1 MLSRVRTGR
10 SAGPRPG
17 DRSPRPGPPGP
28 DRKAGAR
35 PGPTE
40 PQARRPRSAARL
52 PARGAGRSQ
61 GCAGVLARPPR
72 AATALRARRRLRMG
86 PGPARGHSARKRPLG
101 PRAQGPP
108 PHRRSPARSPRPLPG
123 NPNQPK
129 PRSSPA
135 AEPPLPP
142 GPGLR
147 CATCPGAGPGAGP
160 GRRRGDAPGGCPGPT
175 GRAGVACPRPPV
187 LSQGPLAALR
197 GRVFIGDSRPCSG
210 SSASKTSLKHLHY
223 GKEKARPSAAELCP
237 LEKPL
242 PAGRGLQRHLFRFV
256 NTRNKTHC
264 L

>member
-123 NPNQPK
+123 NPNRAAHLPPSLRFRRGQGCGAQHAPGRGQALGRAAGGAMRREAARD
-129 PRSSPA
+129 PRGGPGWPVRAPQSSP
-135 AEPPLPP
+135 
-142 GPGLR
+142 
-147 CATCPGAGPGAGP
+147 
-160 GRRRGDAPGGCPGPT
+160 
-175 GRAGVACPRPPV
+175 RA
-187 LSQGPLAALR
+187 
-197 GRVFIGDSRPCSG
+197 
-210 SSASKTSLKHLHY
+210 H
-223 GKEKARPSAAELCP
+223 
-237 LEKPL
+237 
-242 PAGRGLQRHLFRFV
+242 
-256 NTRNKTHC
+256 
-264 L
+264 